1 MIDHATPFHI
11 SMRAACELKSVNP
24 TVTQK
29 VVLVHDTPTRK
40 LDWPTATV
48 GLGTTVIVV
57 PFQVSTIGSSLSS
70 GVLPTTTQKSS
81 LTQETLERR
90 SRLVSGSEIAVHPEP
105 SSSSMTPRSGVEAS
119 LPTARQKV
127 VLTHDTASS
136 ELPLSE
142 LALDTADQFVGTA
155 SGELAVPERAG
166 EEPGSSQGA
175 EGQETPT
182 SALARLCF
190 STGDLHFALSRRIS

>member
-24 TVTQK
+24 TATQK

-81 LTQETLERR
+81 LTQETSERR

-105 SSSSMTPRSGVEAS
+105 SSSSMTPRWVEAS

-155 SGELAVPERAG
+155 SASWPCQREPERNPAAVTA
-166 EEPGSSQGA
+166 PRVRRPNQRPC
-175 EGQETPT
+175 PT
-182 SALARLCF
+182 LLLN
-190 STGDLHFALSRRIS
+190 GDLHFALSRRIS